1 MSLTCI
7 HQVALENTI
16 GTSDK
21 LYVIQVQQDAATGE
35 YQTVA
40 YSGRRG
46 SSLVTQ
52 PKYKGPSEV
61 AALKE
66 VVKVET
72 SKRKGGYTVMSV
84 RAGSPITGMPA
95 GVPVWGG
102 ASAASTAMPAVA
114 ISAATGP
121 KVMLA
126 QVAPESELQK
136 FIDDKNWVA
145 QKKYDGERVTVS
157 LSRAAI
163 QAYNRKGIAR
173 PLTDVAHKELTELL
187 ALTDFSNDRTTVL
200 DGELMGDTYVVYDVL
215 MMRDN
220 DTRSLA
226 YDERYGMLELLLDGK
241 PHMLAPTGWT
251 ADEKDELRNSALR
264 ESWEGLMFRKLE
276 AGYDEGRSSNL
287 LKCKL
292 WATAT
297 CRVLAVN
304 TQRSVQLGLL
314 NEHLD
319 EVFVGNVTVPVNQD
333 IPELDALV
341 EVRYLYAM
349 DGGSLYQPTLLRVRD
364 DVDTADSRDSLQKAP
379 PEKR

>member
-21 LYVIQVQQDAATGE
+21 LYIIQVQQNAATGE

-52 PKYKGPSEV
+52 PKYTGLSEAIALTE
-61 AALKE
+61 AA
-66 VVKVET
+66 KVEK
-72 SKRKGGYTVMSV
+72 SKRKGGYVVMSV
-84 RAGSPITGMPA
+84 TAGSPITGMPA

-102 ASAASTAMPAVA
+102 ASAASAAMPAVVVA
-114 ISAATGP
+114 AATGP
-121 KVMLA
+121 LVMLA
-126 QVAPESELQK
+126 QVASEAD
-136 FIDDKNWVA
+136 FPIYINDDNWVV

-157 LSRAAI
+157 LSRAGI
-163 QAYNRKGIAR
+163 QAYNRKGVAR
-173 PLTDVAHKELTELL
+173 PLTAAAQKELSELL
-187 ALTDFSNDRTTVL
+187 ARTDFSNDKVAVL
-200 DGELMGDTYVVYDVL
+200 DGELMGDTYVIYDVL
-215 MMRDN
+215 MLRDN
-220 DTRSLA
+220 DTRNLP
-226 YDERYGMLELLLDGK
+226 YDERYGMLELLLDDK

-251 ADEKDELRNSALR
+251 AEEKAEFRNSALR
-264 ESWEGLMFRKLE
+264 ESWEGLMLRKLDS
-276 AGYDEGRSSNL
+276 GYVEGQTSSL

-314 NEHLD
+314 NEQMD

-333 IPELDALV
+333 IPELDSLV

-349 DGGSLYQPTLLRVRD
+349 EGGSLYQPTLLRVRD